1 MTNYEKHK
9 DIFIDMLSED
19 KKLSNW
25 KPCLGCPK
33 FINPHNKKVCE
44 QCERLN
50 KQWLNE
56 EAKEFDPYKLKEGDK
71 IVMR

>member
-1 MTNYEKHK
+1 MTNYEKYK
-9 DIFIDMLSED
+9 DMFIDQLSEN
-19 KKLSNW
+19 KKLINQ

-50 KQWLNE
+50 KQWLSMRKLSSNHLNSGKTE
-56 EAKEFDPYKLKEGDK
+56 E
-71 IVMR
+71 V

>member
-1 MTNYEKHK
+1 MTNYKKYK
-9 DIFIDMLSED
+9 DIFIDQLSED
-19 KKLSNW
+19 KKLINQ

-56 EAKEFDPYKLKEGDK
+56 EAKLESR
-71 IVMR
+71 II